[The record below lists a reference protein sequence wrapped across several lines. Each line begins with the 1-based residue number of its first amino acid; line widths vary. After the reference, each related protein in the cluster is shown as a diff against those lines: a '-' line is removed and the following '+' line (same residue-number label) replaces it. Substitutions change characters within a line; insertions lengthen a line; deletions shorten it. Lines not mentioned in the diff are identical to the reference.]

1 MPPPLNAQ
9 REMDRAAGL
18 AARELKKS
26 LMCLGMLARGQKPP
40 GFKRDPTPRDVISA
54 ATLLTKIL
62 DKFAPT
68 LTAEIPRKTASTF
81 RSELDRL
88 ASLGAFD
95 GLDDIASG

>member
-9 REMDRAAGL
+9 REIDRAAGL

-26 LMCLGMLARGQKPP
+26 LVCLGMLARGQKPP
-40 GFKRDPTPRDVISA
+40 GFKRDPTPRDAISA
-54 ATLLTKIL
+54 AALLVKLL

-68 LTAEIPRKTASTF
+68 LTAEIPRKATSSF

-88 ASLGAFD
+88 TALGAFD
-95 GLDDIASG
+95 GLDDVASG